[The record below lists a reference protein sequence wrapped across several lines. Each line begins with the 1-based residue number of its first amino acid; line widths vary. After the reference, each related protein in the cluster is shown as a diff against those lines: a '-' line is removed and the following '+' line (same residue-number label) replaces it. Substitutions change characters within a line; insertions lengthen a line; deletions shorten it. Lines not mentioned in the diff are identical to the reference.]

1 MLCERCKIREAN
13 IQYTEVING
22 VRTEH
27 NFCAQC
33 AKELDFGPY
42 SAIFDSDFPL
52 GKLLSGLLGVGG
64 EREETKTHQVI
75 CPTCRTSYGEF
86 IKNSRFGCPDCYGV
100 FDLLISDNIKQLQ
113 GSDTHKGK
121 RPKYHREAERGLSG
135 EQGMQEK
142 EAKGVSVDNE
152 EKEPDIQEQIRL
164 LDARLHEALAREEY
178 EKAAQY
184 RDQIRAL
191 RAKTDQGEA
200 TNRRE
205 ETDPEKE
212 SDLREGWEA

>member
-52 GKLLSGLLGVGG
+52 GKLLSGLMGVG
-64 EREETKTHQVI
+64 EDREEPKTHQVI

-113 GSDTHKGK
+113 GSDIHKGK
-121 RPKYHREAERGLSG
+121 RPKYHRKADRQLFDDQKAEETAADEMTSG
-135 EQGMQEK
+135 QEETGMNVQEK
-142 EAKGVSVDNE
+142 
-152 EKEPDIQEQIRL
+152 IRL
-164 LDARLHEALAREEY
+164 LDAKLHEALAREEY
-178 EKAAQY
+178 EMAAQF

-191 RAKTDQGEA
+191 KEGKDGEQD
-200 TNRRE
+200 E
-205 ETDPEKE
+205 VV
-212 SDLREGWEA
+212 